1 MTEGKLQPRARDT
14 LDSLA
19 FPGLGGTGSGKEMG
33 LVCVQREGWGAG
45 EAKYVL
51 KGERRGSIVAGERD

>member
-19 FPGLGGTGSGKEMG
+19 FPGLGGTGSSKGMG
-33 LVCVQREGWGAG
+33 LVC
-45 EAKYVL
+45 
-51 KGERRGSIVAGERD
+51 